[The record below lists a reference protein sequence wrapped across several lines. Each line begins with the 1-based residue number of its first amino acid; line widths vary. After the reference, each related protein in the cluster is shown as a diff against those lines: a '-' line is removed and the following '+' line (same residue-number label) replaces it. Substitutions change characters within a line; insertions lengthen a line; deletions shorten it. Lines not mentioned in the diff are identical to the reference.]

1 MSTNLVGRLRRQS
14 EVLGTS
20 VLSVC
25 AMIPLK
31 FFNKNEKEQF
41 IKQLNEQFGIK
52 DVPFSLAKLGRER
65 IIVFSGDISEKE
77 ILGLDRFA
85 RIEGIGLYFAKI
97 DEKTQDLRLSIEG
110 VQLMKEQI
118 TKNIFELDEKQA
130 EQWMMGQELLLEDIK
145 KSREISRVQINSP
158 LGGRVGSTSEIEIEK
173 GFFIM
178 KFKNDFLGT
187 GKISAEKI
195 SNFIPKSRR
204 LKYKEIKVE
213 E

>member
-1 MSTNLVGRLRRQS
+1 V
-14 EVLGTS
+14 
-20 VLSVC
+20 
-25 AMIPLK
+25 IPLK
-31 FFNKNEKEQF
+31 FFDKREKE
-41 IKQLNEQFGIK
+41 KLLRQLKEQFGIEK
-52 DVPFSLAKLGRER
+52 IPWEIAKLGKER
-65 IIVFSGDISEKE
+65 IILFSGDISEKE
-77 ILGLDRFA
+77 IMNIDRIA

-97 DEKTQDLRLSIEG
+97 DEKTKDLRLSIEG

-130 EQWMMGQELLLEDIK
+130 EQWMMGQELNIATGK
-145 KSREISRVQINSP
+145 
-158 LGGRVGSTSEIEIEK
+158 K

-178 KFKNDFLGT
+178 KYKDDFLGT

-204 LKYKEIKVE
+204 LKYKEIKIE